1 MGTVKQNGLK
11 DLQVALDGFLTKTLQ
26 NNRIKV
32 RG

>member
-1 MGTVKQNGLK
+1 MGIMEQNGLIN
-11 DLQVALDGFLTKTLQ
+11 LQVALDGFLTKTLH